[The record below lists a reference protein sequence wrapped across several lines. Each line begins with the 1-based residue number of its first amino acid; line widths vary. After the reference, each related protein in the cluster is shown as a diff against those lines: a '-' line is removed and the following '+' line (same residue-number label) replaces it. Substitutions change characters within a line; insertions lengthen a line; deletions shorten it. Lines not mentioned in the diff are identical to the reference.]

1 MDRTEQTRE
10 WMSALVDGQLR
21 DVEFSQAMQRVA
33 DDAEAL
39 RAWRDYQA
47 IGDALRS
54 GDRACGGASSEFLQK
69 LQAQLAAQPL
79 PQREA
84 PLTSFEA
91 VNAAPPAANDG
102 RWKIAAGFA
111 SVAALAALTWN
122 VVAPTATST
131 APQMAATPATVIPV
145 AVTEPPRGNMVRDPS
160 LDKLLAAHR
169 QLGSA
174 TVLQQPAGFLRNAT
188 FEGAGR

>member
-1 MDRTEQTRE
+1 
-10 WMSALVDGQLR
+10 
-21 DVEFSQAMQRVA
+21 
-33 DDAEAL
+33 
-39 RAWRDYQA
+39 
-47 IGDALRS
+47 
-54 GDRACGGASSEFLQK
+54 
-69 LQAQLAAQPL
+69 
-79 PQREA
+79 
-84 PLTSFEA
+84 